1 MMSNNPL
8 RVVIELLAGQSLG
21 MLMNEMREWLDSQKI
36 QTVDFRPARQPL
48 VGIEIAFRNIEEAE
62 QFRERFNPA

>member
-8 RVVIELLAGQSLG
+8 RVVVELLAGQSLG
-21 MLMNEMREWLDSQKI
+21 TLMNEMREWLDSQKI
-36 QTVDFRPARQPL
+36 QTVDFRPARQRL
-48 VGIEIAFRNIEEAE
+48 AGIEIAFRNVEEAE